1 MKCKLYELLGR
12 RSTDIV
18 FPQDWAFILIFSTF
32 NILGGFL
39 SNAALMLGPKEVEL
53 KLQELAGTLLLFGLV
68 AGLGIGSVFGPILV
82 NSL

>member
-1 MKCKLYELLGR
+1 M
-12 RSTDIV
+12 
-18 FPQDWAFILIFSTF
+18 IFSTF

-39 SNAALMLGPKEVEL
+39 SNAALMLGPKEVEV
-53 KLQELAGTLLLFGLV
+53 KLQELAGTVLLFGLV